1 MSLRT
6 RVGGREFDVR
16 EFADATTSVS
26 QVGSIEPRTYAVTA
40 FGGGRFRVE
49 HDGRQHVA
57 DVVTVGN
64 ARWVHVNGRA
74 YRVEVADPTAR
85 VRGRAHMHE
94 ILEAPMPATVVRR
107 DVQVGDEVV
116 EGQVLIVLE
125 AMKMQMPLK
134 APRRAVVRGIACA
147 LGDLVAP
154 HVPLVE
160 LDDIDD

>member
-16 EFADATTSVS
+16 EFADATTSVTE
-26 QVGSIEPRTYAVTA
+26 VGSPEPRIFTVVSL
-40 FGGGRFRVE
+40 GDGRMRVE
-49 HDGRQHVA
+49 HDGRQRIA
-57 DVVTVGN
+57 DVVAVGN
-64 ARWVHVNGRA
+64 VRWVHVDGRA
-74 YRVEVADPTAR
+74 YRVEVADPATR
-85 VRGRAHMHE
+85 VRGRAHVHE
-94 ILEAPMPATVVRR
+94 ILEAPMPATVVRL
-107 DVQVGDEVV
+107 DVSVGDEVV

-160 LDDIDD
+160 LDDLDE